1 MWKRYIPDGDDGEG
15 GDDWDDFDEDDDGCG
30 NDGSL
35 HFFRQYHTENTRY
48 ASMFQ
53 WLSFVRLH

>member
-15 GDDWDDFDEDDDGCG
+15 GDDCGDFDDDDDDGCG

-48 ASMFQ
+48 ASKFK
-53 WLSFVRLH
+53 

>member
-15 GDDWDDFDEDDDGCG
+15 GDNCDDFDDDDDDGCG

-35 HFFRQYHTENTRY
+35 HFFCQYHTENTRHE
-48 ASMFQ
+48 SK
-53 WLSFVRLH
+53 LK